1 MFLTYL
7 RRELSQR
14 KRQTFLV
21 AVALGTSIGL
31 IIVVNAAS
39 GGIGDAQKTVLG
51 GLYGIGTDISVTKN
65 IQPTQDGRGFAF
77 GPGNTDAAGGSTLS
91 QTRLTIPIFS
101 GTFDQQTLT
110 QISSTKGVAKTAST
124 LKLNQITFKGN
135 IASATQDPAV
145 PRDSNTQRGG
155 IGGGNFNIDMTS
167 IEGVD
172 TSNSN
177 VGPLSGVN
185 IDNGR
190 NFQSSDVNSTNALID
205 STYALAQKI
214 DVGGVVAVNGTDFT
228 VVGTVSS
235 ASATPET
242 SSNLY
247 IPLAQAQSLSSNPG
261 VVTNIYIAADSSSN
275 TAAVQKAIETLVP
288 DATVSSQ
295 ADLAKNLS
303 GSLSSAS
310 SLVNALSKWL
320 SIIVL
325 LVAFLIA
332 ILFTSSGVTR
342 LIRELGTLKA
352 IGWKTN
358 RIVRQIMGE
367 SLVTSFFGAI
377 IGLVLGIAGIFIVNA
392 VAPTLSASVAN
403 PGRFGGGGPGGA
415 GNQPVALSRL
425 SLNRD
430 RKARINLN
438 IPSPL
443 LGTCTTLSYTRG
455 VPSFL
460 QREKSMIKSI
470 FGRVLAG
477 VAAVLATAGLAFSLS
492 GISMATAAGSIGSS
506 ASVATVPQCV
516 WQISGASEIIALDHT
531 EFAADNHTK
540 YVGQDFGLSG
550 AGANTVKVFVGPAAS
565 AGVSSDP
572 DNCAWYGSTNS
583 AASGAN
589 VTYTVPS
596 SPAFTS
602 AASSAADDNSLGF
615 ALSGASTTG
624 SHVAQLVVDLTKA
637 NCTNANAPTPLGTD
651 WTGDATANLK
661 TGSLSL
667 TAAQLLSSKTSTSS
681 SCTWTT
687 KLTTYIP
694 GGKTPLHDSDTY
706 TFTGPTITTTLT
718 ADGVVG

>member
-7 RRELSQR
+7 HRELSQR

-39 GGIGDAQKTVLG
+39 GGIGDAQKTVLS

-101 GTFDQQTLT
+101 GTFDQQSLT
-110 QISSTKGVAKTAST
+110 QISNTKGVAKTAAT

-135 IASATQDPAV
+135 IAGATQNPTTPQDPNAAQD
-145 PRDSNTQRGG
+145 PNSERRGF
-155 IGGGNFNIDMTS
+155 GGGNFNIDMMS

-172 TSNSN
+172 TSGSN

-185 IDNGR
+185 IDKGR
-190 NFQSSDVNSTNALID
+190 NFQASDMNSTNALID

-288 DATVSSQ
+288 DAAVSSQ

-342 LIRELGTLKA
+342 RIRELGTLKA

-415 GNQPVALSRL
+415 GFQPPDGGFQPPAGGFGGRGTGFGRAAANATTLKLHIGMNLSTLVLAVAIAILGGLIAGSYGSWKASRL
-425 SLNRD
+425 SP
-430 RKARINLN
+430 A
-438 IPSPL
+438 
-443 LGTCTTLSYTRG
+443 
-455 VPSFL
+455 
-460 QREKSMIKSI
+460 
-470 FGRVLAG
+470 
-477 VAAVLATAGLAFSLS
+477 VALR
-492 GISMATAAGSIGSS
+492 
-506 ASVATVPQCV
+506 SVA
-516 WQISGASEIIALDHT
+516 
-531 EFAADNHTK
+531 
-540 YVGQDFGLSG
+540 
-550 AGANTVKVFVGPAAS
+550 
-565 AGVSSDP
+565 
-572 DNCAWYGSTNS
+572 
-583 AASGAN
+583 
-589 VTYTVPS
+589 
-596 SPAFTS
+596 
-602 AASSAADDNSLGF
+602 
-615 ALSGASTTG
+615 
-624 SHVAQLVVDLTKA
+624 
-637 NCTNANAPTPLGTD
+637 
-651 WTGDATANLK
+651 
-661 TGSLSL
+661 
-667 TAAQLLSSKTSTSS
+667 
-681 SCTWTT
+681 
-687 KLTTYIP
+687 
-694 GGKTPLHDSDTY
+694 
-706 TFTGPTITTTLT
+706 
-718 ADGVVG
+718 

>member
-7 RRELSQR
+7 HRELSQR

-39 GGIGDAQKTVLG
+39 GGIGDAQKTVLS

-91 QTRLTIPIFS
+91 QTRLTVPIFS

-110 QISSTKGVAKTAST
+110 QISNTKGVAKTAAT

-135 IASATQDPAV
+135 IAAAAQDPTA
-145 PRDSNTQRGG
+145 PRDPNSQRRGF
-155 IGGGNFNIDMTS
+155 GGGNFNIDMTS

-172 TSNSN
+172 TSDSK

-185 IDNGR
+185 IDKGR
-190 NFQSSDVNSTNALID
+190 NFQASDANSTNALID

-214 DVGGVVAVNGTDFT
+214 VVGGVLSVNGTDFT

-342 LIRELGTLKA
+342 RIRELGTLKA

-392 VAPTLSASVAN
+392 VAPTLSASVAR

-415 GNQPVALSRL
+415 GFQPPDGGFQPPAGGFGGRGTGFGRAAANATTLKLHIGMNLSTLVLAVAIAILGGLIAGSYGSWKASRL
-425 SLNRD
+425 SP
-430 RKARINLN
+430 A
-438 IPSPL
+438 
-443 LGTCTTLSYTRG
+443 
-455 VPSFL
+455 
-460 QREKSMIKSI
+460 
-470 FGRVLAG
+470 
-477 VAAVLATAGLAFSLS
+477 VALR
-492 GISMATAAGSIGSS
+492 
-506 ASVATVPQCV
+506 SVA
-516 WQISGASEIIALDHT
+516 
-531 EFAADNHTK
+531 
-540 YVGQDFGLSG
+540 
-550 AGANTVKVFVGPAAS
+550 
-565 AGVSSDP
+565 
-572 DNCAWYGSTNS
+572 
-583 AASGAN
+583 
-589 VTYTVPS
+589 
-596 SPAFTS
+596 
-602 AASSAADDNSLGF
+602 
-615 ALSGASTTG
+615 
-624 SHVAQLVVDLTKA
+624 
-637 NCTNANAPTPLGTD
+637 
-651 WTGDATANLK
+651 
-661 TGSLSL
+661 
-667 TAAQLLSSKTSTSS
+667 
-681 SCTWTT
+681 
-687 KLTTYIP
+687 
-694 GGKTPLHDSDTY
+694 
-706 TFTGPTITTTLT
+706 
-718 ADGVVG
+718 

>member
-1 MFLTYL
+1 MFFTYL

-14 KRQTFLV
+14 KRQTLLV
-21 AVALGTSIGL
+21 AIALGTSIGL

-39 GGIGDAQKTVLG
+39 AGIGDAQKTVLS

-91 QTRLTIPIFS
+91 QTRLTVPIFS

-110 QISSTKGVAKTAST
+110 QISNTKGVAKTAAT

-135 IASATQDPAV
+135 IAGAAQNSATNQDQTAPQDP
-145 PRDSNTQRGG
+145 NTQRRGF
-155 IGGGNFNIDMTS
+155 GGGNFNIDMTS

-185 IDNGR
+185 IDKGR
-190 NFQSSDVNSTNALID
+190 NFQASDSNSTNALVD
-205 STYALAQKI
+205 STYAIAQKI
-214 DVGGVVAVNGTDFT
+214 VVGGVVSVNGTDFT
-228 VVGTVSS
+228 VIGTVSPAT
-235 ASATPET
+235 ASPET

-275 TAAVQKAIETLVP
+275 TAAVQKSLEALIP

-342 LIRELGTLKA
+342 RIRELGTLKA

-392 VAPTLSASVAN
+392 VAPSLSAAVAR
-403 PGRFGGGGPGGA
+403 PGRFGGGGAPGGA
-415 GNQPVALSRL
+415 GFQPPDGGFQPPAGGFGGQGTGFGRAAANATTLKLHIGMNLSTIIIAVAIAILGGLIAGSYGSWKASRL
-425 SLNRD
+425 SP
-430 RKARINLN
+430 A
-438 IPSPL
+438 
-443 LGTCTTLSYTRG
+443 
-455 VPSFL
+455 
-460 QREKSMIKSI
+460 
-470 FGRVLAG
+470 
-477 VAAVLATAGLAFSLS
+477 VALR
-492 GISMATAAGSIGSS
+492 
-506 ASVATVPQCV
+506 SVA
-516 WQISGASEIIALDHT
+516 
-531 EFAADNHTK
+531 
-540 YVGQDFGLSG
+540 
-550 AGANTVKVFVGPAAS
+550 
-565 AGVSSDP
+565 
-572 DNCAWYGSTNS
+572 
-583 AASGAN
+583 
-589 VTYTVPS
+589 
-596 SPAFTS
+596 
-602 AASSAADDNSLGF
+602 
-615 ALSGASTTG
+615 
-624 SHVAQLVVDLTKA
+624 
-637 NCTNANAPTPLGTD
+637 
-651 WTGDATANLK
+651 
-661 TGSLSL
+661 
-667 TAAQLLSSKTSTSS
+667 
-681 SCTWTT
+681 
-687 KLTTYIP
+687 
-694 GGKTPLHDSDTY
+694 
-706 TFTGPTITTTLT
+706 
-718 ADGVVG
+718 